1 MMNYP
6 VKFRFQNIS
15 EPTAMLTE
23 IVWQG
28 KCQFEVN
35 SEDDFTFTVDA
46 DSKIAP
52 CPTEVLL
59 SALGTCSATDVVEG
73 IQSIGGKIKS
83 LKNQL
88 SYTLTKD
95 EPQLYKSV
103 NLHFVIDAKNITE
116 KQIDQVVREGIRKT
130 CHVCLMLQS
139 AIEISYTVDFI
150 ET

>member
-59 SALGTCSATDVVEG
+59 SALGTCSATDQLVE
-73 IQSIGGKIKS
+73 KS
-83 LKNQL
+83 K
-88 SYTLTKD
+88 
-95 EPQLYKSV
+95 V
-103 NLHFVIDAKNITE
+103 
-116 KQIDQVVREGIRKT
+116 
-130 CHVCLMLQS
+130 
-139 AIEISYTVDFI
+139 
-150 ET
+150 